1 MKRDNLKK
9 VDNYKIITILLFI
22 IFMFTSFSMKSQN
35 IYTMSVSPNGSN
47 SIDVNLETAIQST
60 PSFFLSE
67 THTELNG
74 IINLKICYSVGFFL
88 TPILLNNTI
97 NIPINN
103 NTNYTLNIELY
114 RSSNTT
120 TCDYIEL
127 TDTATLLFS
136 TPLTG
141 TVTLASDNFEL
152 NKKTIAIFP
161 NPVSEKLYFTNN
173 NLVIDKIE
181 IYNILGKKVRTVNH
195 DFDYILVNDISNG
208 VYFIT
213 FQTDHGMITK
223 KILIQN

>member
-47 SIDVNLETAIQST
+47 SIDVNLEVY
-60 PSFFLSE
+60 E
-67 THTELNG
+67 TEYILFVDSYYVITGNE
-74 IINLKICYSVGFFL
+74 IKLKVCYEYAPLFQFS
-88 TPILLNNTI
+88 LLNNTF
-97 NIPINN
+97 NIPILNN
-103 NTNYTLNIELY
+103 SNYSLIVETYRTNLTV
-114 RSSNTT
+114 
-120 TCDYIEL
+120 TCDYSNQ
-127 TDTATLLFS
+127 TDSATIQFA

-141 TVTLASDNFEL
+141 TVTLTSDNFEL
-152 NKKTIAIFP
+152 NKKTITIFP